1 MKKNEIMPFAE
12 KNDWNWSSLFLSGT
26 LRKKKKDMQV
36 EGAIRVLLKK
46 AFDQ

>member
-26 LRKKKKDMQV
+26 LRKKKKRHASRRGYSGTFK
-36 EGAIRVLLKK
+36 ES
-46 AFDQ
+46 F